1 MNVDRFLEAQSG
13 GVYEQALAELRAGR
27 KRTHWIW
34 FIFPQVRGLGYSHMA
49 DYYGIGSRAELGA
62 YAANQTLMDRLITCA
77 QALLDTGETD
87 PERVLGPIDAL
98 KVRSSMTLFELV
110 SSNPVFAQV
119 LDQFYHGERD
129 QRTLEIVAS
138 WRA

>member
-1 MNVDRFLEAQSG
+1 MDVDRFLEAQAG
-13 GVYEQALAELRAGR
+13 GVYEQALAELRAGC

-34 FIFPQVRGLGYSHMA
+34 FIFPQVKGLGRSHMA
-49 DYYGIGSRAELGA
+49 DYYGIGSRTELGA
-62 YAANQTLMDRLITCA
+62 YAANQTLMSRLTTCA

-87 PERVLGPIDAL
+87 PERVLGSIDAL

-119 LDQFYHGERD
+119 LDQFYHGVRD
-129 QRTLEIVAS
+129 RRTLDIVAQ
-138 WRA
+138 WG